1 MPYNYIVLYYYNL
14 KRLQFVKYLFLI
26 LFLLFIS
33 CSKDSFKKEEIV
45 LIEEKQE
52 HIKNEGDII
61 NEQEKAINE
70 KILSPI
76 EKNRDNEETIETSE
90 KPIESIKED
99 ELNETKN
106 YIVPFDEIIKIGVLL
121 PFSGKNKKLGHS
133 ISNALEMAL
142 FETKSKNI
150 KLIFRD
156 SGEAMDMVV
165 EASKELEK
173 EGVAIIIGPIFSYQ
187 AKMIRKKVKT
197 NIPIFSFTNDES
209 IKSEGLW
216 TLGFSPKQQIEA
228 IFLEMLNHSITDI
241 SIIAPENIY
250 GDIILQESRKMS
262 ILKNI
267 QINQIYRYDRK
278 AKDFSK
284 FSKYL
289 NKDNLLRDNG
299 LLIIASGKQLRE
311 ISSRAQYIGLSPK
324 KIKYF
329 GISGWNDDEILG
341 EPALLG
347 GHFIAP
353 QQHSYETFVSRYFK
367 LYDMIPNEISG
378 LAYDILALLSIGLK
392 DSNNMDELLN
402 FLTNPIGFN
411 GIFGFF
417 KITSHGDVQR
427 KFITYEVMERNF
439 VIKRK

>member
-1 MPYNYIVLYYYNL
+1 M
-14 KRLQFVKYLFLI
+14 KYLFLI

-33 CSKDSFKKEEIV
+33 CSKDSFIKEEIV

-52 HIKNEGDII
+52 KINNEADII
-61 NEQEKAINE
+61 NEQEKINND
-70 KILSPI
+70 KIITPI
-76 EKNRDNEETIETSE
+76 EKKNRDNEKIIETP
-90 KPIESIKED
+90 KPIETIKKEKSIGTKDYKE
-99 ELNETKN
+99 
-106 YIVPFDEIIKIGVLL
+106 PFDEIVKIGVLL

-142 FETKSKNI
+142 FETKSQNI

-156 SGEAMDMVV
+156 SGENLEMLAK
-165 EASKELEK
+165 ASKDLEK
-173 EGVAIIIGPIFSYQ
+173 EGVAIIIGPVFSFQ
-187 AKMIRKKVKT
+187 AAMIRKKVKI

-278 AKDFSK
+278 TKDFSK

-311 ISSRAQYIGLSPK
+311 ISSRAQYKGLSPK

-347 GHFIAP
+347 GYFIAP

-417 KITSHGDVQR
+417 KISSHGDVLR

-439 VIKRK
+439 VIKSK

>member
-1 MPYNYIVLYYYNL
+1 M
-14 KRLQFVKYLFLI
+14 KYLFLI

-33 CSKDSFKKEEIV
+33 CSKDSFIKEEIV

-52 HIKNEGDII
+52 TINNEADII
-61 NEQEKAINE
+61 NEQEKINND
-70 KILSPI
+70 KIITPI
-76 EKNRDNEETIETSE
+76 EKKNRDNEKIIETP
-90 KPIESIKED
+90 KPIETIKKEKSIGTKDYKE
-99 ELNETKN
+99 
-106 YIVPFDEIIKIGVLL
+106 PFDEIVKIGVLL

-142 FETKSKNI
+142 FETKSQNI

-156 SGEAMDMVV
+156 SGENLEMLAK
-165 EASKELEK
+165 ASKDLEK
-173 EGVAIIIGPIFSYQ
+173 EGVAIIIGPVFSFQ
-187 AKMIRKKVKT
+187 AAMIRKKVKI

-311 ISSRAQYIGLSPK
+311 ISSRAQYKGLSPK

-347 GHFIAP
+347 GYFIAP

-417 KITSHGDVQR
+417 KISSHGDVLR

-439 VIKRK
+439 VIKSK

>member
-1 MPYNYIVLYYYNL
+1 M
-14 KRLQFVKYLFLI
+14 KYLFLI

-33 CSKDSFKKEEIV
+33 CSKDSFIKEEIV

-52 HIKNEGDII
+52 TINNGADSI
-61 NEQEKAINE
+61 NEQEKINND
-70 KILSPI
+70 KIITPI
-76 EKNRDNEETIETSE
+76 EKKNRDNEKIIETP
-90 KPIESIKED
+90 KPIETIKKEKSIDTKDYKE
-99 ELNETKN
+99 
-106 YIVPFDEIIKIGVLL
+106 PFDEIVKIGVLL

-156 SGEAMDMVV
+156 SGETLEMLAK
-165 EASKELEK
+165 ASKDLEK
-173 EGVAIIIGPIFSYQ
+173 EGVAIIIGPVFSFQ
-187 AKMIRKKVKT
+187 AAMIRKKVKI

-311 ISSRAQYIGLSPK
+311 ISSRAQYKGLSPK

-347 GHFIAP
+347 GYFIAP

-417 KITSHGDVQR
+417 KISSHGDVLR

-439 VIKRK
+439 VIKSK

>member
-1 MPYNYIVLYYYNL
+1 
-14 KRLQFVKYLFLI
+14 VKYLFLI

-33 CSKDSFKKEEIV
+33 CSKDSFIKEEIV

-52 HIKNEGDII
+52 TINNEADII
-61 NEQEKAINE
+61 NEQEKINND
-70 KILSPI
+70 KIITPI
-76 EKNRDNEETIETSE
+76 EKKNRDNEKIIETP
-90 KPIESIKED
+90 KPIETIKKEKSIGTKDYKE
-99 ELNETKN
+99 
-106 YIVPFDEIIKIGVLL
+106 PFDEIVKIGVLL

-142 FETKSKNI
+142 FETKSQNI

-156 SGEAMDMVV
+156 SGENLEMLAK
-165 EASKELEK
+165 ASKDLEK
-173 EGVAIIIGPIFSYQ
+173 EGVAIIIGPVFSFQ
-187 AKMIRKKVKT
+187 AAMIRKKVKI

-311 ISSRAQYIGLSPK
+311 ISSRAQYKGLSPK

-347 GHFIAP
+347 GYFIAP

-417 KITSHGDVQR
+417 KISSHGDVLR

-439 VIKRK
+439 VIKSK